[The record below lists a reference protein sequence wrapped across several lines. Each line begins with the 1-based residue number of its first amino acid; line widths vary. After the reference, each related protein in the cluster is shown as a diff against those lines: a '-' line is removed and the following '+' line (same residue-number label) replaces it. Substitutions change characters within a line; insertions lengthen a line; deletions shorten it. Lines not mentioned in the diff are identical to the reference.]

1 MPSKDTETVAARLPR
16 NVVEL
21 VREAARD
28 DGVSVS
34 AWVGRRVNNTLRRTG
49 RLASQQQS
57 ERTVNQEA

>member
-49 RLASQQQS
+49 RLVTKPQQRTEASQ
-57 ERTVNQEA
+57 